1 MAENKEF
8 KCSFCGKPKNEIK
21 TLIAGPNQ
29 YICNECI
36 DLCHDIIHEVKAE
49 DVNNSDYKSASTT
62 PEEIKEYLD
71 NHVIGQNEAKEVI
84 SVAVYNHYK
93 RINST
98 DTDIELDKSN
108 ILLFGP
114 SGTGKTLIGKTIAKF
129 LDVPF
134 AQIDATTLT
143 ESGYVGEDVENVV
156 QRLLIA
162 ADFDVEKAERGIV
175 YIDEI
180 DKKAKKGENLSIT
193 KDVSGEGVQQ
203 ALLKIVEG
211 TIVRVPPGGGRKHPN
226 QEMIEVDTR
235 KILFIVGGAFVGID
249 KIVENRV
256 NTNPGI
262 GFSAKQKGSCDCNP
276 REYIKTQDLLKYG
289 LIPEFMGR
297 FPIIVGLDELTQP
310 ELVRILVEPKNS
322 IVAQFQ
328 KLFSLDGVELE
339 MGDDTLSAI
348 AKIAHEDTTGARGLR
363 SVIEKSLL
371 KLQFTLPK
379 LAENGLVKVIIT
391 KDFILDG
398 TELPMLVYAED
409 NKKDDKKSEQ
419 GVDGQ
424 IL

>member
-36 DLCHDIIHEVKAE
+36 NLCHDIIHEVKAE
-49 DVNNSDYKSASTT
+49 DVNNPDYKSVSTT
-62 PEEIKEYLD
+62 PEEIKDYLD
-71 NHVIGQNEAKEVI
+71 EHVIGQNEAKEVI

-98 DTDIELDKSN
+98 DTDVELDKSN
-108 ILLFGP
+108 ILVFGP

-134 AQIDATTLT
+134 AQIDATSLT

-162 ADFDVEKAERGIV
+162 SDFDVEKAERGIV

-211 TIVRVPPGGGRKHPN
+211 TVVRVPPGGGRKHPN
-226 QEMIEVDTR
+226 QDMIEVDTR

-262 GFSAKQKGSCDCNP
+262 GFGAKQKGSCECNT
-276 REYIKTQDLLKYG
+276 REHVKTQDFLKYG

-297 FPIIVGLDELTQP
+297 FPIIVGLDELTEK
-310 ELVRILVEPKNS
+310 ELVRILIEPKNS
-322 IVAQFQ
+322 IVAQFK

-339 MGDDTLSAI
+339 MGDDTLAAI
-348 AKIAHEDTTGARGLR
+348 ARVANEDTTGERGLR

-379 LAENGLVKVIIT
+379 LAQEGLEKVIIT
-391 KDFILDG
+391 KEFIN
-398 TELPMLVYAED
+398 TEVDTPILVYAED
-409 NKKDDKKSEQ
+409 DKKDSKKAEQ
-419 GVDGQ
+419 GIDG
-424 IL
+424 

>member
-8 KCSFCGKPKNEIK
+8 KCSFCGKPKTEIK

-29 YICNECI
+29 YICNECV
-36 DLCHDIIHEVKAE
+36 DLCHDIIHEVKSE
-49 DVNNSDYKSASTT
+49 DKPESKITT
-62 PEEIKEYLD
+62 TSPEEIKDFLD
-71 NHVIGQNEAKEVI
+71 VHVIGQNEAKEVI

-93 RINST
+93 RISA
-98 DTDIELDKSN
+98 DDSDIELDKSN
-108 ILLFGP
+108 ILIFGP
-114 SGTGKTLIGKTIAKF
+114 SGTGKTLLGKTIAYF

-156 QRLLIA
+156 QRLLIQS
-162 ADFDVEKAERGIV
+162 DFNVEKAERGIV

-211 TIVRVPPGGGRKHPN
+211 TIVRVPPGGGRKHPH

-249 KIVENRV
+249 KIVDNRV

-262 GFSAKQKGSCDCNP
+262 GFGATHKKNHKGCCNT
-276 REYIKTQDLLKYG
+276 REHIKTQDFLKYG

-297 FPIIVGLDELTQP
+297 FPIIVGLDELTEE

-322 IVAQFQ
+322 IISQFK
-328 KLFSLDGVELE
+328 KLFSLDNVELE
-339 MGDDTLSAI
+339 VGDEALTAI
-348 AKIAHEDTTGARGLR
+348 AKMAHEDTTGARGLR

-371 KLQFTLPK
+371 KTQFTLPK
-379 LAENGLVKVIIT
+379 LAKQGLVKVIIT
-391 KDFILDG
+391 KEFISGETDK
-398 TELPMLVYAED
+398 PILVYAEEVA
-409 NKKDDKKSEQ
+409 KEPEQ
-419 GVDGQ
+419 NIDG
-424 IL
+424 

>member
-8 KCSFCGKPKNEIK
+8 KCSFCGKPKTEIK

-29 YICNECI
+29 YICNECV
-36 DLCHDIIHEVKAE
+36 DLCHDIIHEVKSE
-49 DVNNSDYKSASTT
+49 DKPDSKTTTTT
-62 PEEIKEYLD
+62 PEEIKDFLD
-71 NHVIGQNEAKEVI
+71 VHVIGQKEAKEVI

-93 RINST
+93 RINA
-98 DTDIELDKSN
+98 DEGDIELDKSN
-108 ILLFGP
+108 ILIFGP
-114 SGTGKTLIGKTIAKF
+114 SGTGKTLLGKTIAHF

-162 ADFDVEKAERGIV
+162 SDFDVDKAERGIV

-235 KILFIVGGAFVGID
+235 KILFIVGGAFVGVD
-249 KIVENRV
+249 KIVEKRV
-256 NTNPGI
+256 NTNAGI
-262 GFSAKQKGSCDCNP
+262 GFTSVPKGHTTVNV
-276 REYIKTQDLLKYG
+276 REEIRTQDLIKYG

-297 FPIIVGLDELTQP
+297 FPIIVGLDELTEE
-310 ELVRILVEPKNS
+310 ELVRILIEPKNS
-322 IVAQFQ
+322 IISQFK
-328 KLFSLDGVELE
+328 KLFSLDNVELE
-339 MGDDTLSAI
+339 VKDDALVAI
-348 AKIAHEDTTGARGLR
+348 AKVANEDTTGARGLR

-371 KLQFTLPK
+371 QLQFTLPK
-379 LAENGLVKVIIT
+379 LAKKGLQKVIIT
-391 KDFILDG
+391 KDFIDG
-398 TELPMLVYAED
+398 DGCPMLVFDEKDENKDAEQSI
-409 NKKDDKKSEQ
+409 NE
-419 GVDGQ
+419 
-424 IL
+424 

>member
-8 KCSFCGKPKNEIK
+8 KCSFCGKPKTEIK

-29 YICNECI
+29 YICNECV

-49 DVNNSDYKSASTT
+49 DKPDSKTSTIT
-62 PEEIKEYLD
+62 PEEIKNFLD
-71 NHVIGQNEAKEVI
+71 VHVIGQNEAKEVI
-84 SVAVYNHYK
+84 AVAVYNHYK
-93 RINST
+93 RINAEENE
-98 DTDIELDKSN
+98 DDIELDKSN
-108 ILLFGP
+108 ILIFGP
-114 SGTGKTLIGKTIAKF
+114 SGTGKTLLGKTIAHY

-162 ADFDVEKAERGIV
+162 SDFDVSKAERGIV

-235 KILFIVGGAFVGID
+235 KILFIVGGAFVGVD
-249 KIVENRV
+249 KIVEKRV

-262 GFSAKQKGSCDCNP
+262 GFSATPKGHVTINT
-276 REYIKTQDLLKYG
+276 REEIKTQDLIKYG

-297 FPIIVGLDELTQP
+297 FPIIVGLDELTED
-310 ELVRILVEPKNS
+310 ELVRILIEPKNS
-322 IVAQFQ
+322 IVSQFK
-328 KLFSLDGVELE
+328 KLFSLDDVELE
-339 MGDDTLSAI
+339 VTDDALIAI
-348 AKIAHEDTTGARGLR
+348 AKVANDDTTGARGLR

-371 KLQFTLPK
+371 QLQFTLPK
-379 LAENGLVKVIIT
+379 LSKQGLSKVVIT
-391 KDFILDG
+391 KDFING
-398 TELPMLVYAED
+398 NEKPMLVFDEKIE
-409 NKKDDKKSEQ
+409 NKDTEQ
-419 GVDGQ
+419 S
-424 IL
+424 INE

>member
-1 MAENKEF
+1 MTYLPGGHR
-8 KCSFCGKPKNEIK
+8 CSFCGRSHDEVDR
-21 TLIAGPNQ
+21 LIAGPDNVF
-29 YICNECI
+29 ICNYCVE
-36 DLCHDIIHEVKAE
+36 LCHNLLAD
-49 DVNNSDYKSASTT
+49 
-62 PEEIKEYLD
+62 EEYVESSEPDFKIDNLLSPREIMAHLD
-71 NHVIGQNEAKEVI
+71 QYVVGQIYAKRTL

-108 ILLFGP
+108 ILVFGP

-134 AQIDATTLT
+134 AQIDATSLT

-162 ADFDVEKAERGIV
+162 ADFDVEKAESGIV

-262 GFSAKQKGSCDCNP
+262 GFGATHKTDTCKCVTS
-276 REYIKTQDLLKYG
+276 REIRTQDLLKFG

-297 FPIIVGLDELTQP
+297 FPIIVGLEELTKE

-322 IVAQFQ
+322 IIAQFK
-328 KLFSLDGVELE
+328 KLFSLDNVELE
-339 MGDDTLSAI
+339 VGDDALKAI
-348 AKIAHEDTTGARGLR
+348 AQIAYEDTTGARGLR

-379 LAENGLVKVIIT
+379 LADNGLEKVIIT
-391 KDFILDG
+391 EDFILGNTDNPI
-398 TELPMLVYAED
+398 LAYAET
-409 NKKDDKKSEQ
+409 EQ
-419 GVDGQ
+419 SVNE
-424 IL
+424 

>member
-1 MAENKEF
+1 MPDNKEF
-8 KCSFCGKPKNEIK
+8 KCSFCGKPKTEIK

-36 DLCHDIIHEVKAE
+36 DLCHNIIHEVKSKA
-49 DVNNSDYKSASTT
+49 DKTDYASVTVT

-71 NHVIGQNEAKEVI
+71 EHVIGQDEAKEVVA
-84 SVAVYNHYK
+84 VAVYNHYK

-108 ILLFGP
+108 ILVFGP
-114 SGTGKTLIGKTIAKF
+114 SGTGKTLIGKTIANF

-162 ADFDVEKAERGIV
+162 SDFDVEKAERGIV

-226 QEMIEVDTR
+226 QDMIEVDTR

-262 GFSAKQKGSCDCNP
+262 GFGAKHKNKASKCNT
-276 REYIKTQDLLKYG
+276 REEIRTQDLLKYG

-297 FPIIVGLDELTQP
+297 FPIVVGLDELTEE
-310 ELVRILVEPKNS
+310 ELVRILVEPRNS
-322 IVAQFQ
+322 IVAQFK
-328 KLFSLDGVELE
+328 KLFSLDNVELE
-339 MGDDTLSAI
+339 MGDETLSAI

-379 LAENGLVKVIIT
+379 LAKAGLEKVIIT
-391 KDFILDG
+391 KEFINAEVD
-398 TELPMLVYAED
+398 TPILVYKEEET
-409 NKKDDKKSEQ
+409 KETEQ
-419 GVDGQ
+419 NIDGK
-424 IL
+424 

>member
-36 DLCHDIIHEVKAE
+36 DLCHNIIHEVKSE
-49 DVNNSDYKSASTT
+49 DINNSDYNPVAVT

-71 NHVIGQNEAKEVI
+71 EHVIGQDEAKEVV

-108 ILLFGP
+108 ILVFGP

-134 AQIDATTLT
+134 AQIDATSLT

-162 ADFDVEKAERGIV
+162 SDFDVEKAERGIV

-262 GFSAKQKGSCDCNP
+262 GFGATHKMDTCKCVTS
-276 REYIKTQDLLKYG
+276 REIRTQDLLKFG

-297 FPIIVGLDELTQP
+297 FPIIVGLEELTEA

-322 IVAQFQ
+322 IVAQFK
-328 KLFSLDGVELE
+328 KLFSLDNVELE

-379 LAENGLVKVIIT
+379 LAKEGLEKVIIT
-391 KDFILDG
+391 KEFINADVDM
-398 TELPMLVYAED
+398 PILVYAED
-409 NKKDDKKSEQ
+409 ESEETEQ
-419 GVDGQ
+419 SIDG
-424 IL
+424 